1 MGDRGGK
8 KNKEK
13 TQQQQLKLKKRKDKE
28 RQKTDNTQPR
38 TPVAGARPAGTTVAR

>member
-13 TQQQQLKLKKRKDKE
+13 NQQQQVKKRKDKE
-28 RQKTDNTQPR
+28 RQKTDHTQPR
-38 TPVAGARPAGTTVAR
+38 TPVAGARPEETSLAR

>member
-13 TQQQQLKLKKRKDKE
+13 NQQQQVKKRQDKE

-38 TPVAGARPAGTTVAR
+38 TPVAGARPEGTSVAR

>member
-13 TQQQQLKLKKRKDKE
+13 NQQQQVKKRKDKE
-28 RQKTDNTQPR
+28 LQKTDNTQSR
-38 TPVAGARPAGTTVAR
+38 TPVAGARPEGTSVAR